1 MIDSKNEIK
10 KTSPLTIVLAWLVV
24 GIPAGWGVY
33 NTGLNAVKLF
43 TPPQAEVVAPS
54 KASENVQTKEPAI
67 AEPAK
72 GSK

>member
-10 KTSPLTIVLAWLVV
+10 KTSPLTITLAWLVV

-43 TPPQAEVVAPS
+43 TPAPAEVAP
-54 KASENVQTKEPAI
+54 TKTPESGQIKETAI